1 MKAKKSVRK
10 PLVLVAGALFLQAL
24 NLHGQSAPAIT
35 IQPTNQ
41 TVLVGT
47 NVTFSVAVDGTG
59 PFTYQWQFNGTNL
72 ANDIITTVAGN
83 GSHASGNYGHGIA
96 ATSAAL
102 GEPCGVALDGMGSL
116 YIADEGGCFV
126 RKVDTNGI
134 ITTVASNGKNIYSG
148 DGGKATNASLDGP
161 FGVASDAVG
170 NLFIADLGNKR
181 IRKVGTNGIITTVAG
196 SGVAGF
202 SGDGGQAI
210 NAALDGPSAIAWG
223 GAGNLYIADTY
234 NSRIRKVDTNGI
246 ITTVAGSNSAGYFG
260 DGGAATN
267 ASLNY
272 PWSVALDAVG
282 NLYIADTD
290 NNVIRKVDTN
300 GIITTVAGNGTNGYS
315 GDGGPATNA
324 NLNNVSGVAVDP
336 FGNIYVVDQDNNR
349 VRKVDTNGIIN
360 TVAGGGSN
368 GLGDGGVAT
377 NATLYEPFGVAL
389 DALCNLYI
397 GDEGN
402 GRVRKVL
409 LYAGYPAFTLSNVG
423 ASYAG
428 NYTVVVTSPY
438 GSVTSAV
445 ATLTVQA
452 PPVITVSPA
461 SQLAVAGS
469 SPGFS
474 VAVAGSGPFGYLWY
488 LASTN
493 LVQSGTNSTLTLPG
507 VVANQA
513 GNYTVVV
520 TNAWGSV
527 TSRVATLTVGFPPS
541 VTNQQTILTV
551 LAGTNVSLTVT
562 VAGTGPFSYQWQL
575 NGVNFLTNIITT
587 VAGNG
592 IGTYAGD
599 GGAATNAS
607 LHNPSGVAVDAAGDL
622 FVADT
627 QNTRIRTVD
636 TNGIITTYGGG
647 YVPFPLGLALDASN
661 NLYVASIIYNEVFK
675 MGANGRLTA
684 VAGGG
689 FGGDGSAA
697 TNASLSY
704 PWAVAFDCTGNLY
717 IADYGNNRIRK
728 VDDNGIISTVAGN
741 GSHGYSGDSGLAT
754 TASLSYPSGVALD
767 AAGNLYIVD
776 AGNNRIRKV
785 GANGIIT
792 TVAGNGSAGYSGDGG
807 AATNASVATPAGVGL
822 DTYGNLFFADYYN
835 NRIRK
840 VDTNGIISTVA
851 GGGIA
856 AFSGDGGPA
865 TNASLAAPYG
875 VALDA
880 SGNLYIAD
888 YTNNRIRE
896 VQLAGYPTLALTNV
910 TASNAGS
917 YTVVIASP
925 YGSVTSAVATL
936 TVTIPQTPPQ
946 IMAGDGSF
954 GFVTNQFGFKISGA
968 TGQTIV
974 VDGSTD
980 LVNWTPLCTNT
991 AGGNPFY
998 FCDPCWSNFPGRF
1011 YRARLQ

>member
-1 MKAKKSVRK
+1 
-10 PLVLVAGALFLQAL
+10 
-24 NLHGQSAPAIT
+24 
-35 IQPTNQ
+35 
-41 TVLVGT
+41 
-47 NVTFSVAVDGTG
+47 
-59 PFTYQWQFNGTNL
+59 
-72 ANDIITTVAGN
+72 
-83 GSHASGNYGHGIA
+83 
-96 ATSAAL
+96 
-102 GEPCGVALDGMGSL
+102 
-116 YIADEGGCFV
+116 
-126 RKVDTNGI
+126 
-134 ITTVASNGKNIYSG
+134 
-148 DGGKATNASLDGP
+148 
-161 FGVASDAVG
+161 
-170 NLFIADLGNKR
+170 
-181 IRKVGTNGIITTVAG
+181 
-196 SGVAGF
+196 
-202 SGDGGQAI
+202 
-210 NAALDGPSAIAWG
+210 
-223 GAGNLYIADTY
+223 
-234 NSRIRKVDTNGI
+234 
-246 ITTVAGSNSAGYFG
+246 
-260 DGGAATN
+260 
-267 ASLNY
+267 
-272 PWSVALDAVG
+272 
-282 NLYIADTD
+282 
-290 NNVIRKVDTN
+290 
-300 GIITTVAGNGTNGYS
+300 
-315 GDGGPATNA
+315 
-324 NLNNVSGVAVDP
+324 
-336 FGNIYVVDQDNNR
+336 
-349 VRKVDTNGIIN
+349 
-360 TVAGGGSN
+360 
-368 GLGDGGVAT
+368 
-377 NATLYEPFGVAL
+377 
-389 DALCNLYI
+389 
-397 GDEGN
+397 
-402 GRVRKVL
+402 
-409 LYAGYPAFTLSNVG
+409 
-423 ASYAG
+423 
-428 NYTVVVTSPY
+428 
-438 GSVTSAV
+438 
-445 ATLTVQA
+445 
-452 PPVITVSPA
+452 
-461 SQLAVAGS
+461 
-469 SPGFS
+469 
-474 VAVAGSGPFGYLWY
+474 
-488 LASTN
+488 
-493 LVQSGTNSTLTLPG
+493 
-507 VVANQA
+507 
-513 GNYTVVV
+513 
-520 TNAWGSV
+520 
-527 TSRVATLTVGFPPS
+527 
-541 VTNQQTILTV
+541 
-551 LAGTNVSLTVT
+551 
-562 VAGTGPFSYQWQL
+562 
-575 NGVNFLTNIITT
+575 
-587 VAGNG
+587 
-592 IGTYAGD
+592 
-599 GGAATNAS
+599 
-607 LHNPSGVAVDAAGDL
+607 
-622 FVADT
+622 
-627 QNTRIRTVD
+627 
-636 TNGIITTYGGG
+636 
-647 YVPFPLGLALDASN
+647 
-661 NLYVASIIYNEVFK
+661 
-675 MGANGRLTA
+675 